1 MEYNEQENEKMH
13 KMLLSPHFALGEF
26 IKSGTA
32 MKNGVDNTPH
42 DIIVVVRL
50 TTLYEKILEPLRRQ
64 FGAIRI
70 HQRLQVP
77 PA

>member
-32 MKNGVDNTPH
+32 
-42 DIIVVVRL
+42 
-50 TTLYEKILEPLRRQ
+50 
-64 FGAIRI
+64 
-70 HQRLQVP
+70 
-77 PA
+77 